1 MDDGGDGSAHSWV
14 YESRWGSG
22 LMSCI
27 HPECQARLPC
37 NEKRQHSEYILP
49 AKSFEPQCEMADTRP
64 EYYDYGQATGT

>member
-37 NEKRQHSEYILP
+37 NEKR
-49 AKSFEPQCEMADTRP
+49 
-64 EYYDYGQATGT
+64 